1 MNDPQSSEGGSHVPF
16 GPSSPH
22 TTARGQVCAYSDRS
36 ALGHGNR
43 VSWPFTWWL
52 VGCLHIFSEPFPFK
66 FSWHTWWRGN
76 RGPQT
81 EQCSGMGNR
90 SVSLLGPAKGHS
102 RPRQAT
108 GREKLEGD
116 SQEKTNARGTY
127 FLFTYTIARM
137 MKIEIESEKNYP
149 WS

>member
-1 MNDPQSSEGGSHVPF
+1 MTRRARRGEATSPSVPPLLTPLHEVRF
-16 GPSSPH
+16 VP
-22 TTARGQVCAYSDRS
+22 TATARH
-36 ALGHGNR
+36 LGTGTG
-43 VSWPFTWWL
+43 SPGLLLGGWL
-52 VGCLHIFSEPFPFK
+52 DVYTSFSEPFPFK

-102 RPRQAT
+102 RPSQAT